1 MNRRYA
7 ALTVSLCIA
16 LSACAG
22 VGPQVFESNRAQYNM
37 ALQNTD
43 DQQLLLN
50 IVRLRYRDR
59 PYFLEVSSVASHFNF
74 QSRLGALTA
83 LGSPQIEQEVLA
95 DAGIVVEE
103 QPTVTYIPLQGADFT
118 QRLLTPVSLQTL
130 VLLAHSGWSIE
141 RILKLG
147 AQRINQLPNAPT
159 AAGPT
164 PDAAPIYSDFQ
175 NLAERLRELQI
186 ADHFFFGCRGGE
198 ESEAIYICFDQSVVG
213 SKKYLEIVQLLG
225 LQPGATSF
233 RIVQTATEGK
243 PSIVLQ
249 PRSFLGMLYYLS
261 QGVVPPVAD
270 VEAGRVTR
278 TRNADNTEFDW
289 LKLMQDLM
297 VVNTAEQRP
306 ANAFVAIAYRNR
318 WFYID
323 DSDLQSK
330 STFSLLGQIFALTS
344 GSIDGSGPLLTLP
357 IGN

>member
-1 MNRRYA
+1 MKMQTA
-7 ALTVSLCIA
+7 VFTLSISVL

-22 VGPQVFESNRAQYNM
+22 VGPRVFESNRAQFNV

-74 QSRLGALTA
+74 QSRLGVLTA

-95 DAGIVVEE
+95 DTGVIVEE
-103 QPTVTYIPLQGADFT
+103 QPTVTYVPLQGEDFT

-130 VLLAHSGWSIE
+130 VLLAHSGWSVE

-164 PDAAPIYSDFQ
+164 PDLAPKYQDFQ
-175 NLAERLRELQI
+175 RLVGLLRELQI
-186 ADHFFFGCRGGE
+186 EDLFYFGCRGGR
-198 ESEAIYICFDQSVVG
+198 ESEAIYMCFDESVVG
-213 SKKYLEIVQLLG
+213 TPRYVEIVALLG
-225 LQPGATSF
+225 LEPGPSRF
-233 RIVQTATEGK
+233 RIIQMTTDAI

-249 PRSFLGMLYYLS
+249 PRSFLGMLYYVS
-261 QGVVPPVAD
+261 QGVEAPLAD
-270 VEAGRVTR
+270 VEAGRVTL
-278 TRNADNTEFDW
+278 TRNMDATEFDW
-289 LKLMQDLM
+289 LKLMQGLM
-297 VVNTAEQRP
+297 VISTADKRP
-306 ANAFVAIAYRNR
+306 GNAFVSVAYRNH
-318 WFYID
+318 WFYVD

-344 GSIDGSGPLLTLP
+344 GSIEGGAPLLTLP